1 MAAAK
6 ATLHGAISIVS
17 AIAMGK
23 GATLG
28 ISLKTE
34 ATIKTSQGKG
44 VILVSDNKTISSRL
58 VNKVVQKVVPK
69 KVLDKNKLKISIR
82 SEIPTGYGLKSSS
95 AISSA
100 VSLACAK
107 LFRPKWSDY
116 EILIAG
122 VNASIE
128 TKVSITGA
136 YDDACGCY
144 YGGFVVTDNYKRKII
159 KSEKGP
165 QNLTS
170 VIFIPKSR
178 KRGKVKNL
186 KKLSIVFD
194 QAWRMA
200 RNSDYWNAMILNGL
214 ATSSILNSDVSG
226 WVVPGSGISKPSEE
240 PSVELDS
247 ISSMFFRS
255 AFSDSTT
262 SMASK
267 IKMVVECNFSS
278 HITSTISDFS
288 IGFRNFISNVAI
300 FLIPFSSSVRLMYS
314 KNPFSSFISN

>member
-6 ATLHGAISIVS
+6 ATLHGAISIVN

-58 VNKVVQKVVPK
+58 VNRVVQKVVPK
-69 KVLDKNKLKISIR
+69 KVLDKNKLKISIQ

-100 VSLACAK
+100 VALACAK

-178 KRGKVKNL
+178 KRGKVMNL

-214 ATSSILNSDVSG
+214 ATSSILNSEPKIITDLIERGALGATISG
-226 WVVPGSGISKPSEE
+226 NGPAIAAVVKKEDIQNMK
-240 PSVELDS
+240 
-247 ISSMFFRS
+247 
-255 AFSDSTT
+255 
-262 SMASK
+262 K
-267 IKMVVECNFSS
+267 IFSS
-278 HITSTISDFS
+278 LQGKTI
-288 IGFRNFISNVAI
+288 ISEINNKKAEVHE
-300 FLIPFSSSVRLMYS
+300 L
-314 KNPFSSFISN
+314 

>member
-1 MAAAK
+1 MATAK
-6 ATLHGAISIVS
+6 ATLHGAISIVN

-44 VILVSDNKTISSRL
+44 IILESDNKTISSRL
-58 VNKVVQKVVPK
+58 VNRVVQKVVPK

-100 VSLACAK
+100 VALACAK

-122 VNASIE
+122 VEASIE

-159 KSEKGP
+159 KSERGP
-165 QNLTS
+165 RNLTS

-200 RNSDYWNAMILNGL
+200 RNSDYWNAMVLNGL
-214 ATSSILNSDVSG
+214 ATSSILNSEPKIITDLIERGALGATISG
-226 WVVPGSGISKPSEE
+226 NGPAIAAVTKKDDIQNMK
-240 PSVELDS
+240 
-247 ISSMFFRS
+247 
-255 AFSDSTT
+255 
-262 SMASK
+262 K
-267 IKMVVECNFSS
+267 IFSS
-278 HITSTISDFS
+278 LQGKTI
-288 IGFRNFISNVAI
+288 ISEINNKKAEVHE
-300 FLIPFSSSVRLMYS
+300 L
-314 KNPFSSFISN
+314 

>member
-1 MAAAK
+1 MATAK
-6 ATLHGAISIVS
+6 ATLHGAISIVN

-44 VILVSDNKTISSRL
+44 VILESDNKTISSRL
-58 VNKVVQKVVPK
+58 VNRVVQKVVPK

-100 VSLACAK
+100 VALACAK

-122 VNASIE
+122 VEASIE

-159 KSEKGP
+159 KSERGP
-165 QNLTS
+165 RNLTS

-200 RNSDYWNAMILNGL
+200 RNSDYWNAMVLNGL
-214 ATSSILNSDVSG
+214 ATSSILNSEPKIITDLIERGALGATISG
-226 WVVPGSGISKPSEE
+226 NGPAIAAVTKKDDIQNMK
-240 PSVELDS
+240 
-247 ISSMFFRS
+247 
-255 AFSDSTT
+255 
-262 SMASK
+262 K
-267 IKMVVECNFSS
+267 IFSS
-278 HITSTISDFS
+278 LQGKTI
-288 IGFRNFISNVAI
+288 ISEINNKKAEVHE
-300 FLIPFSSSVRLMYS
+300 L
-314 KNPFSSFISN
+314 

>member
-6 ATLHGAISIVS
+6 ATLHGAISIVN

-44 VILVSDNKTISSRL
+44 VILESDNKTISSRL
-58 VNKVVQKVVPK
+58 VNRVVQKVVPK
-69 KVLDKNKLKISIR
+69 KVLNKNKLKISIR

-100 VSLACAK
+100 VALACAK
-107 LFRPKWSDY
+107 LFQPKWSDY

-122 VNASIE
+122 VDASIE

-165 QNLTS
+165 HNLIS

-200 RNSDYWNAMILNGL
+200 RNSDYWNAMVLNGL
-214 ATSSILNSDVSG
+214 ATSSILNSEPKIITDLIKKGALGATISG
-226 WVVPGSGISKPSEE
+226 NGPAIAAVVKKEDIQNMKN
-240 PSVELDS
+240 V
-247 ISSMFFRS
+247 
-255 AFSDSTT
+255 
-262 SMASK
+262 
-267 IKMVVECNFSS
+267 FSS
-278 HITSTISDFS
+278 LLGKTI
-288 IGFRNFISNVAI
+288 ISEINNKKAEVHE
-300 FLIPFSSSVRLMYS
+300 L
-314 KNPFSSFISN
+314 